1 VIILDTNVISELT
14 RPVPDPGVI
23 TWLDSLPAEE
33 TAITAITA
41 AELRYGVRRMRD
53 GHRKTG
59 LSEAVNTLIT
69 SDFRDRVQPFDVL
82 AADQYADVVTAREHA
97 GQPISTSD
105 AQIAAICRVLN
116 ATLATRNTSDF
127 TGIGVNLIDPWK
139 AAGTVSAAV
148 SDEGLLAD

>member
-1 VIILDTNVISELT
+1 MIILDTNVISELT

-23 TWLDSLPAEE
+23 AWLDSLSAEE

-41 AELRYGVRRMRD
+41 AELRYGVRRMPD
-53 GHRKTG
+53 GRRKTG

-69 SDFRDRVQPFDVL
+69 IDFRDRVEPFDVL

-116 ATLATRNTSDF
+116 ATLATHNTSDF

-139 AAGTVSAAV
+139 ATESAPPGGQHP
-148 SDEGLLAD
+148 D

>member
-1 VIILDTNVISELT
+1 MIILDTNVISELT

-41 AELRYGVRRMRD
+41 AELRYGVGRMPD

-69 SDFRDRVQPFDVL
+69 TDFRDRVEPFDVL

-97 GQPISTSD
+97 GQPINLRRSD
-105 AQIAAICRVLN
+105 RCYLPGPERHAR
-116 ATLATRNTSDF
+116 
-127 TGIGVNLIDPWK
+127 DPQH
-139 AAGTVSAAV
+139 
-148 SDEGLLAD
+148 L

>member
-41 AELRYGVRRMRD
+41 AELRYGVRRMPD

-59 LSEAVNTLIT
+59 LSEAVDTLIT
-69 SDFRDRVQPFDVL
+69 TDFRDRVEPFDVL

-116 ATLATRNTSDF
+116 AALATRNTSDF
-127 TGIGVNLIDPWK
+127 TGTGVDLIDPWK
-139 AAGTVSAAV
+139 AAGSAP
-148 SDEGLLAD
+148 SDAQHPD

>member
-1 VIILDTNVISELT
+1 MIILDTNVISELT

-41 AELRYGVRRMRD
+41 AELRYGVRRMSD
-53 GHRKTG
+53 GRRKTG

-69 SDFRDRVQPFDVL
+69 TDFRDRVEPFDVL

-127 TGIGVNLIDPWK
+127 TGIGVNLIGPWK
-139 AAGTVSAAV
+139 AAGSAPPGGQHP
-148 SDEGLLAD
+148 D